1 MTENKRSKMHYAWWI
16 LIALCIIVGLGKS
29 GLNNSA
35 GLFLSPIN
43 KDLGIGIGD
52 LSLYFSVSAI
62 VTMIFLPIGGKL
74 MAKYD
79 VRYLTVVAV
88 LLQAGA
94 FALFGLMDKVWGWYI
109 LSVPLAV
116 GGVFITLLL
125 GPVLINQWF
134 SQKAGLALGIL
145 SAAGGA
151 IGMVVQPSVGYL
163 IANHGW
169 RSSYITVGLVAIA
182 IIIPV
187 ALLLIK
193 KSPNAIGL
201 QPYGADMASAN
212 SAQEGAGKQANVQQG
227 ITFAD
232 AKKSLAF
239 YSLMIFFFFITSIAS
254 FSMHIPNYLTNQGYD
269 ISAAGTVMG
278 MYMMGILIGSLVIG
292 VLTDKIGTKN
302 TAILA
307 MIVGL
312 ISIIL
317 LMSAGQNIQLITVAV
332 TLFGV
337 ISSSIGTLGPALAS
351 TLFGNREY
359 SQIYSL
365 ASMGLAISSIIALP
379 AYGFIFD
386 YLGSYTIVLYAIIA
400 MLVLNILCVLFA
412 FKGKDRMVQQGLWK

>member
-1 MTENKRSKMHYAWWI
+1 MDKTKKSKIHYAWWI
-16 LIALCIIVGLGKS
+16 LIALCIVVGIGKS

-62 VTMIFLPIGGKL
+62 ITMIFLPIGGKL

-79 VRYLTVVAV
+79 VRYLTVAAI

-94 FALFGLMDKVWGWYI
+94 FALFGLMSKVWGWYI

-151 IGMVVQPSVGYL
+151 IGIVVQPSVGYL

-169 RSSYITVGLVAIA
+169 RSAYITVGLVAIA

-187 ALLLIK
+187 ALLLFK
-193 KSPNAIGL
+193 KSPSAIGT
-201 QPYGADMASAN
+201 QPYGADVASADTV
-212 SAQEGAGKQANVQQG
+212 QGANPKANVQQG
-227 ITFAD
+227 ITFSE

-254 FSMHIPNYLTNQGYD
+254 FSMHIPNYLMNQGFD
-269 ISAAGTVMG
+269 ITFAGTVMG
-278 MYMMGILIGSLVIG
+278 TYMVGILIGSLVIG

-312 ISIIL
+312 IAIIL
-317 LMSAGQNIQLITVAV
+317 LMSAGQNAQLITVAV
-332 TLFGV
+332 TFFGV
-337 ISSSIGTLGPALAS
+337 ISSSIGTLGPALTSA
-351 TLFGNREY
+351 LFGNKEY

-386 YLGSYTIVLYAIIA
+386 FLGSYTIVLYAIIA
-400 MLVLNILCVLFA
+400 MLALNILCVLFA
-412 FKGKDRMVQQGLWK
+412 FKGKEKMVQQGLWK